1 MLAYSYLCRMKHLL
15 CVVLTLA
22 LSLGYLFSQDKEKI
36 GEPYAWRLSETLGT
50 RYSVPI
56 DTLHLNFYQTDQPY
70 SWDDGSTGAGY
81 LGGPSMSRIVLNRD
95 EMPEF
100 IFKFP
105 FMRNIVTPQT
115 YTFYN
120 TRLPMT
126 LLSYMS
132 GASKENRNDDLK
144 ATLSGNVN
152 KKLGF
157 EGNAQL
163 LHNKGFYARQ
173 RNKNFN
179 WQLAA
184 NYICD
189 KYQLDVMFNAYNLT
203 LQENGGIAD
212 DAFILRPDEVDNGRG
227 NVDDKDI
234 PVNLNG
240 ALTRLRGKNVYATHR
255 YNWGNY
261 KTKVI
266 NDTLSVEEY
275 VPIMSFIHTFDF
287 EDNQRGFTD
296 NNADDNKNFF
306 KNSYINSNETK
317 DTTSYWKIS
326 NTLGVSL
333 LEGFTKRA
341 KMGVSAFATY
351 EVRRFKLM
359 PTPSPQEANKQPQL
373 PLLPGEEYPFSS
385 EQNMLTFTDNILWV
399 GGELSKRQGSI
410 LTYDVK
416 GKWGLSGSEL
426 GSMDIEG
433 GVQSKFKFLKDSL
446 SIRAYGFF
454 KNIEPAFYTK
464 RYNSNHFVWNN
475 DFGKIRKFRVGGE
488 VVIPG
493 WGTYLNVGFEN
504 VQNHVYFNKDNL
516 PTQDSDN
523 IQIFNATLK
532 QRLKLSIVHL
542 DLEAIYQASSKQSVI
557 PVPALSAYGNL
568 YVLFKIAKVLETQI
582 GVDCRYN
589 TLYYSEIY
597 NPATATF
604 RVQDEYKV
612 GNYPYMNVY
621 ANMKL
626 KMVRFYV
633 MYAHF
638 NQGLFGGNNYMNMP
652 HYPMNPASFQFG
664 VSIDFA
670 N

>member
-1 MLAYSYLCRMKHLL
+1 MKHFLS
-15 CVVLTLA
+15 VVLVATLCIV
-22 LSLGYLFSQDKEKI
+22 SLNAQKKEKI

-50 RYSVPI
+50 RYRVPI
-56 DTLHLNFYQTDQPY
+56 DTLHLNFFQTDQPY
-70 SWDDGSTGAGY
+70 SWDDGATDAGY
-81 LGGPSMSRIVLNRD
+81 LGGPSMSRIVFNRY
-95 EMPEF
+95 ETPEF
-100 IFKFP
+100 MFKFP

-132 GASKENRNDDLK
+132 GAGKENRNDDLK
-144 ATLSGNVN
+144 ATFSANVN
-152 KKLGF
+152 KNLGF
-157 EGNAQL
+157 EGNAQYL
-163 LHNKGFYARQ
+163 YNRGYYARQ
-173 RNKNFN
+173 RTKNFN
-179 WQLAA
+179 WQLAG
-184 NYICD
+184 NYVCD
-189 KYQLDVMFNAYNLT
+189 KYQLDVMFNAYSLT
-203 LQENGGIAD
+203 MQENGGIKD
-212 DAFILRPDEVDNGRG
+212 DAFILRPDNVDNGRG
-227 NVDDKDI
+227 NVGSKDI

-240 ALTRLRGKNVYATHR
+240 ALTRLKGKNVYATHR
-255 YNWGNY
+255 YNIGSY
-261 KTKVI
+261 KTKII

-275 VPIMSFIHTFDF
+275 VPVMSIIHTFDF
-287 EDNQRGFTD
+287 EDNQRGFSD
-296 NNADDNKNFF
+296 YNADDNKNYF
-306 KNSYINSNETK
+306 KNSYINDGITN

-326 NTLGVSL
+326 NTIGVSL
-333 LEGFTKRA
+333 LEGFSKRA

-359 PTPSPQEANKQPQL
+359 PTPSPESANTPPQL
-373 PLLPGEEYPFSS
+373 PMLPEEEYPF
-385 EQNMLTFTDNILWV
+385 EAQKNMLTTTDNIIWV
-399 GGELSKRQGSI
+399 GGELSKRQGSL

-416 GKWGLSGSEL
+416 GKWGLTGSEL

-433 GVQSKFKFLKDSL
+433 GIQSKFKFLKDSL
-446 SIRAYGFF
+446 TIRAYGFF
-454 KNIEPAFYTK
+454 KNIEPNFYTK

-488 VVIPG
+488 ILIPG
-493 WGTYLNVGFEN
+493 WGTYINVGFEN
-504 VQNHVYFNKDNL
+504 IQNHVYFNKDNL
-516 PTQDSDN
+516 PTQESDN
-523 IQIFNATLK
+523 IQLFTATLK
-532 QRLKLSIVHL
+532 QKLNVSVVHL
-542 DLEAIYQASSKQSVI
+542 DIEAIYQASSKQSAI

-612 GNYPYMNVY
+612 GNYPFMNVY

-633 MYAHF
+633 MYSHF
-638 NQGLFGGNNYMNMP
+638 NKGLFGGNNYMNMP

-664 VSIDFA
+664 VSVDFA

>member
-1 MLAYSYLCRMKHLL
+1 MFIS
-15 CVVLTLA
+15 
-22 LSLGYLFSQDKEKI
+22 LSIVSLFAQKKEKI

-50 RYSVPI
+50 RYRVPI
-56 DTLHLNFYQTDQPY
+56 DTLHLNFFQTDQPY
-70 SWDDGSTGAGY
+70 SWNDGSTGAGY
-81 LGGPSMSRIVLNRD
+81 LGGPSMSRIVMNRAD
-95 EMPEF
+95 LPNFM
-100 IFKFP
+100 FKFP
-105 FMRNIVTPQT
+105 FSKDIVTPQT

-132 GASKENRNDDLK
+132 GAGKENRNDDLK
-144 ATLSGNVN
+144 ATLSANVN
-152 KKLGF
+152 KNLGF
-157 EGNAQL
+157 EGNAQYL
-163 LHNKGFYARQ
+163 YNRGYYARQ
-173 RNKNFN
+173 RTKNFN
-179 WQLAA
+179 WQLAG

-189 KYQLDVMFNAYNLT
+189 KYQLDVMFNAYSLT
-203 LQENGGIAD
+203 MQENGGIAD

-240 ALTRLRGKNVYATHR
+240 ALTRLKGKNVYATHR
-255 YNWGNY
+255 YNLGSY
-261 KTKVI
+261 KTKI
-266 NDTLSVEEY
+266 IDDTLSIEEY

-287 EDNQRGFTD
+287 EDNQRSFTD
-296 NNADDNKNFF
+296 YNADDNKNYF
-306 KNSYINSNETK
+306 KNSYIDDSATN
-317 DTTSYWKIS
+317 DTTSYWKLS

-333 LEGFTKRA
+333 LEGFTKKA
-341 KMGVSAFATY
+341 KMEISAFATY
-351 EVRRFKLM
+351 EVRRYKLM
-359 PTPSPQEANKQPQL
+359 PTPSPAEANNPPQL
-373 PLLPGEEYPFSS
+373 SLLPDEAYPYSREENRVSV
-385 EQNMLTFTDNILWV
+385 TDNIVWV
-399 GGELSKRQGSI
+399 GGEISKRTGSI
-410 LTYDVK
+410 LTYNVK
-416 GKWGLSGSEL
+416 GKWGLTGTEL
-426 GSMDIEG
+426 GSMDIG
-433 GVQSKFKFLKDSL
+433 GSIQSRFKFLKDSL
-446 SIRAYGFF
+446 TIRAYGFF
-454 KNIEPAFYTK
+454 KNMEPSFYTK

-488 VVIPG
+488 LFIPG

-504 VQNHVYFNKDNL
+504 IQNHVYFNKENL
-516 PTQDSDN
+516 PTQEKEN
-523 IQIFNATLK
+523 IQLFTAALK
-532 QRLKLSIVHL
+532 QKFKVSVVHL

-568 YVLFKIAKVLETQI
+568 YVLFRIAKVLETQI

-612 GNYPYMNVY
+612 GNYPFMNVY

-633 MYAHF
+633 MYSHF
-638 NQGLFGGNNYMNMP
+638 NKGLFGGNNYMNMP

-664 VSIDFA
+664 VSVDFA

>member
-1 MLAYSYLCRMKHLL
+1 MKHFLS
-15 CVVLTLA
+15 VVLVATLCIV
-22 LSLGYLFSQDKEKI
+22 SLNAQKKEKI

-50 RYSVPI
+50 RYRVPI
-56 DTLHLNFYQTDQPY
+56 DTLHLNFFQTDQPY
-70 SWDDGSTGAGY
+70 SWDDGATDAGY
-81 LGGPSMSRIVLNRD
+81 LGGPSMSRIVFNRY
-95 EMPEF
+95 ETPEF
-100 IFKFP
+100 MFKFP

-132 GASKENRNDDLK
+132 GAGKENRNDDLK
-144 ATLSGNVN
+144 ATFSANVN
-152 KKLGF
+152 KNLGF
-157 EGNAQL
+157 EGNAQYL
-163 LHNKGFYARQ
+163 YNRGYYARQ
-173 RNKNFN
+173 RTKNFN
-179 WQLAA
+179 WQLAG
-184 NYICD
+184 NYVCD
-189 KYQLDVMFNAYNLT
+189 KYQLDVMFNAYSLT
-203 LQENGGIAD
+203 MQENGGIKD
-212 DAFILRPDEVDNGRG
+212 DAFILRPDNVDNGRG
-227 NVDDKDI
+227 NVGSKDI

-240 ALTRLRGKNVYATHR
+240 ALTRLKGKNVYATHR
-255 YNWGNY
+255 YNIGSY
-261 KTKVI
+261 KTKII

-275 VPIMSFIHTFDF
+275 VPVMSIIHTFDF
-287 EDNQRGFTD
+287 EDNQRGFSD
-296 NNADDNKNFF
+296 YNADDNKNYF
-306 KNSYINSNETK
+306 KNSYINDGITN

-326 NTLGVSL
+326 NTIGVSL
-333 LEGFTKRA
+333 LEGFSKRA

-359 PTPSPQEANKQPQL
+359 PTPSPESANTPPQL
-373 PLLPGEEYPFSS
+373 PMLPEEEYPF
-385 EQNMLTFTDNILWV
+385 EAQKNMLTTTDNIIRV
-399 GGELSKRQGSI
+399 GGELSKRQGSL

-416 GKWGLSGSEL
+416 GKWGLTGSEL

-433 GVQSKFKFLKDSL
+433 GIQSKFKFLKDSL
-446 SIRAYGFF
+446 TIRAYGFF
-454 KNIEPAFYTK
+454 KNIEPNFYTK

-488 VVIPG
+488 ILIPG
-493 WGTYLNVGFEN
+493 WGTYINVGFEN
-504 VQNHVYFNKDNL
+504 IQNHVYFNKDNL
-516 PTQDSDN
+516 PTQESDN
-523 IQIFNATLK
+523 IQLFTATLK
-532 QRLKLSIVHL
+532 QKLHVSVVHL
-542 DLEAIYQASSKQSVI
+542 DIEAIYQASSKQSAI

-612 GNYPYMNVY
+612 GNYPFMNVY

-633 MYAHF
+633 MYSHF
-638 NQGLFGGNNYMNMP
+638 NKGLFGGNNYMNMP

-664 VSIDFA
+664 VSVDFA